1 MYLVWKAWC
10 RTLQNIVKHNGL
22 LERFKNLG
30 RMPALSLRGE
40 NKDMKAGMVR
50 AAMAAFLCTIL
61 TISPVLA
68 QQQGQATGPERK
80 VGAMKYDYSKGNSHL
95 FNIFKPYTPMRVE
108 GASLVNTPSLE
119 KLIQD
124 GKLMLSL
131 DDAISLTL
139 ENNLDIS
146 VQRYGPW
153 IADVGVLRAKA
164 GLGTAAQSFDPLL
177 TSFTQWSRRSFP
189 INNPFLAGTGTLAQT
204 AITDQTSTANF
215 QYSQGFSTGT
225 AYQIT
230 FNNSRSST
238 SNPSTFLNPSVQSSM
253 NFSFQ
258 QPLLDGLGF
267 VSNKRF
273 LRLARNNKRIADLAF
288 QDQVINTVSAVQN
301 LYWDLVFAREDVKVK
316 QRSVELA
323 EKLYNDNK
331 RQVEIGTLAPI
342 EVVRAEAEVA
352 RTRQDLIVSQTFLLQ
367 QQTLMKNALTKNSM
381 DATVLTVEIVPT
393 DSITKPTELPVIPLP
408 EAVNE
413 AWEKRPD
420 IRQAKID
427 LESRNITTRAAR
439 NAMLPTLTLSGQF
452 GGTGL
457 SGNALATTS
466 TLTGFSA
473 NTLSP
478 LVDAN
483 GIPILIGGQP
493 VFAGRA
499 VNTTTSTIIPAG
511 FPDAFGT
518 VKDFRF
524 PNYSVALNLQIPIR
538 NRAAQADNAQAQL
551 EERQSETRVRQ
562 LQNNIVVQV
571 RNAQIALEQ
580 TKARVEAAQKSRE
593 LQERTLDAEQKKYQ
607 LGASTIFF
615 VIQAQ
620 RDLAA
625 AQSAEVN
632 ALAQLL
638 KSKVEFERALGRTL
652 ETNRISMADAL
663 SGQPSKETRIP
674 GHIIGVPA
682 SGVTP
687 TSQKF

>member
-1 MYLVWKAWC
+1 
-10 RTLQNIVKHNGL
+10 
-22 LERFKNLG
+22 
-30 RMPALSLRGE
+30 
-40 NKDMKAGMVR
+40 MKAGMVR
-50 AAMAAFLCTIL
+50 ATVATAVSIL
-61 TISPVLA
+61 LAGAPVLA
-68 QQQGQATGPERK
+68 QEKSQTAGSSRN
-80 VGAMKYDYSKGNSHL
+80 VGSKQYDFSKGNSHL
-95 FNIFKPYTPMRVE
+95 FNIFKPYMEMHVPPAAVT
-108 GASLVNTPSLE
+108 NTPTMD
-119 KLIQD
+119 KMIQD

-131 DDAISLTL
+131 DDAISLAL

-146 VQRYGPW
+146 VQRYGPL
-153 IADVGVLRAKA
+153 IADAAVLRAKA
-164 GLGTAAQSFDPLL
+164 GQGTAVQSFDPQL
-177 TSFTQWSRRSFP
+177 TSSFNWDRRSVP
-189 INNPFLAGTGTLAQT
+189 INNPFLAGTGTAAQT
-204 AITDQTSTANF
+204 ALTNQTTTANF
-215 QYSQGFSTGT
+215 QYAQGFSTGT
-225 AYQIT
+225 SYQIN
-230 FNNSRSST
+230 FNNSRNST
-238 SNPSTFLNPSVQSSM
+238 TSASTFLNPSVQTVM
-253 NFSFQ
+253 NFAFQ
-258 QPLLDGLGF
+258 QSLLDGFGF
-267 VSNKRF
+267 VPNKRF

-288 QDQVINTVSAVQN
+288 QDQVINTVSTVQN

-381 DATVLTVEIVPT
+381 DANVLTVEIVPT
-393 DSITKPTELPVIPLP
+393 DSISKPTSLPTISLS

-420 IRQAKID
+420 IRQSRID
-427 LESRNITTRAAR
+427 LENRHITVRATR
-439 NAMLPTLTLSGQF
+439 NALLPSLTLSGQF

-457 SGNALATTS
+457 AGNALSTTS
-466 TLTGFSA
+466 TVTGFTA
-473 NTLSP
+473 NPNSP
-478 LVDAN
+478 LVDLN
-483 GIPILIGGQP
+483 GNPILIAGQP

-499 VNTTTSTIIPAG
+499 VTSSTSTVVPAG
-511 FPDAFGT
+511 FPDAFGLA
-518 VKDFRF
+518 KDFRF

-538 NRAAQADNAQAQL
+538 NRVAQADSAQAQL
-551 EERQSETRVRQ
+551 EERQSETRMRQ

-580 TKARVEAAQKSRE
+580 NKARVDAAQKSRE

-638 KSKVEFERALGRTL
+638 KSRVEFERALGRTL
-652 ETNRISMADAL
+652 ETNRISMADAM
-663 SGQPSKETRIP
+663 SGQPSKETLIP
-674 GHIIGVPA
+674 GHVLGAPA
-682 SGVTP
+682 GIAPSP
-687 TSQKF
+687 QIF